1 MKIVISVGGSV
12 LYDKKFNV
20 KLAKDLKKVLNKFN
34 NDYKIVAGG
43 GTLARDLISQF
54 KFDEESLHT
63 IGIMATKINAFALS
77 RILGYKFV
85 DVHPKRIGKIKE
97 NTVSGGYKPGWST
110 DVDAAIIANYWNADA
125 LLNLTNVDHM
135 YTKDPKLKGA
145 KPIDFIDFE
154 SVFEI
159 LGEEFDPG
167 MHYPIDPRAVKILM
181 RKKIPI
187 YIFKGIKNLE
197 KILAGKEFVG
207 TIIN

>member
-12 LYDKKFNV
+12 LYDKKFNI
-20 KLAKDLKKVLNKFN
+20 KLAKDLKRVLDKFN
-34 NDYKIVAGG
+34 NDYKVVAGG

-54 KFDEESLHT
+54 NFDEESLHT
-63 IGIMATKINAFALS
+63 LGIMATKINAFALS

-85 DVHPKRIGKIKE
+85 DIHPKRIGKIKE

-110 DVDAAIIANYWNADA
+110 DVDAAIIAKYWSADA
-125 LLNLTNVDHM
+125 FLNMTNVDHV
-135 YTKDPKLKGA
+135 YTDNPTNKNA
-145 KPIDFIDFE
+145 KPIDFMDYE
-154 SVFEI
+154 SAIEL
-159 LGEEFDPG
+159 LGNNFDPG

-181 RKKIPI
+181 SKRIPI